1 MTVHKTKISI
11 LKKQCRFRTYNLQM
25 YTEELNK
32 VSLNKNDDKRIG
44 YCHEKFPKYAEKI
57 NNNSCIQKI
66 NKNIEKLKNHN

>member
-1 MTVHKTKISI
+1 
-11 LKKQCRFRTYNLQM
+11 M

-32 VSLNKNDDKRIG
+32 VSLNNNDDKRIG
-44 YCHEKFPKYAEKI
+44 YCDEKFPKYAEKI